1 MAYWTQ
7 RTQQI
12 DDILDVRQRTNTYY
26 QEIEACEYRLQE
38 PPFAAAAKNSYN
50 HVVDTLLSNDV
61 EVPLDWQKKL
71 TISFDE
77 SGIPV
82 KTRFGFSIRIC
93 AQDESGFI
101 TDGFIDRETSETLLM
116 MMLTE
121 YADCFFD
128 VGANVGYFSLLM
140 RAMGKDDIRCYA
152 FEPRKPVFER
162 LAASITDNGYQD
174 RIAAMHCAV
183 GDKAGQ
189 ATMKLNSQGSGGN
202 TLCQQFGN
210 QKDDSGVVE
219 CVDVI
224 TLDRFIDQEKI
235 QPRCAVLKIDVE
247 GYESKVIDGANGYFS
262 SERAPIVLI
271 ETFPRKIFGESH
283 DRHVL
288 NRLKRFGYHVYGISP
303 FSPGR
308 TSLTPAFRWGCLK
321 RSRSGNYLAF
331 PNSQEEIEQLCCQPL
346 HTRMLISSERL
357 QRILDFQESSIMAA
371 ETYFRDLV
379 NGKDSDGCVFIR
391 WQDVEPKKN

>member
-7 RTQQI
+7 RNQQI

-26 QEIEACEYRLQE
+26 QEIEACEYRLQA

-61 EVPLDWQKKL
+61 EVPLDWQKNL

-82 KTRFGFSIRIC
+82 KTRFGFRIRIC

-116 MMLTE
+116 MILAE
-121 YADCFFD
+121 YTDCFFD
-128 VGANVGYFSLLM
+128 VGANVGYFSLM
-140 RAMGKDDIRCYA
+140 ICTMGQNDIRCYA

-162 LAASITDNGYQD
+162 LAASIMDNGYRD

-183 GDKAGQ
+183 GDNAGQ
-189 ATMKLNSQGSGGN
+189 ATMKLNRQGSGGN

-210 QKDDSGVVE
+210 PKDDSGVVE

-224 TLDRFIDQEKI
+224 TLDSFIDQKKI
-235 QPRCAVLKIDVE
+235 KPRCAVLKIDVE
-247 GYESKVIDGANGYFS
+247 GYESNVIDGASGFFG

-288 NRLKRFGYHVYGISP
+288 NRLKRFGYNVYAIRP
-303 FSPGR
+303 FRPGQ
-308 TSLTPAFRWGCLK
+308 TSLAPAYRLGHLK
-321 RSRSGNYLAF
+321 RSGSGNYLAF
-331 PNSQEEIEQLCCQPL
+331 PNSQHMIEQLCRQPL
-346 HTRMLISSERL
+346 HTRMLLSSERL
-357 QRILDFQESSIMAA
+357 QRILDFQESSIVAA
-371 ETYFRDLV
+371 ETYFRDLA
-379 NGKDSDGCVFIR
+379 NGKDGCVFR
-391 WQDVEPKKN
+391 RCQDIGPKNN

>member
-7 RTQQI
+7 LKQQV

-26 QEIEACEYRLQE
+26 QIIEACEYRLQA

-50 HVVDTLLSNDV
+50 HVVDTLLCNKA
-61 EVPLDWQKKL
+61 EVPLDRQKNL

-77 SGIPV
+77 RGIPV
-82 KTRFGFSIRIC
+82 KTRFGFHIRIC

-101 TDGFIDRETSETLLM
+101 TDGFIERETSETLLM
-116 MMLTE
+116 MLLAE
-121 YADCFFD
+121 HADCFFD
-128 VGANVGYFSLLM
+128 VGANIGYFSLLM
-140 RAMGKDDIRCYA
+140 CTMGQDNIRCYA

-162 LAASITDNGYQD
+162 FASSIRDNGYQD
-174 RIAAMHCAV
+174 RITAMHCAV

-189 ATMKLNSQGSGGN
+189 ATMKLNRQGSGGN

-219 CVDVI
+219 RVDVI
-224 TLDRFIDQEKI
+224 VLDRFMAQKKI
-235 QPRCAVLKIDVE
+235 NPRCAVLKIDVE
-247 GYESKVIDGANGYFS
+247 GYESKVMDGARSYFS

-271 ETFPRKIFGESH
+271 ETFPKKIFKESH

-288 NRLKRFGYHVYGISP
+288 NRLKGFGYHIYEINP
-303 FSPGR
+303 FNPGK
-308 TSLTPAFRWGCLK
+308 TGLTPYRRNRLK

-331 PNSQEEIEQLCCQPL
+331 PKSRQVIEQSCRQPL
-346 HTRMLISSERL
+346 HTRMLLSSKRL
-357 QRILDFQESSIMAA
+357 GRIVDFQKSSIVAA
-371 ETYFRDLV
+371 ETYFRELI
-379 NGKDSDGCVFIR
+379 NGKNDALCVFKR
-391 WQDVEPKKN
+391 WRDVEPLQS

>member
-7 RTQQI
+7 RNQQI

-26 QEIEACEYRLQE
+26 QVIEACEYRLQA

-50 HVVDTLLSNDV
+50 HVVDTLLTNNI

-82 KTRFGFSIRIC
+82 KTRFGFHIRIC

-116 MMLTE
+116 MILSE
-121 YADCFFD
+121 HANYFFD
-128 VGANVGYFSLLM
+128 VGANIGYFSLLM
-140 RAMGKDDIRCYA
+140 CTMGQDDIRCYA

-162 LAASITDNGYQD
+162 LAASVRDNGYQD
-174 RIAAMHCAV
+174 RITAMHCAV

-189 ATMKLNSQGSGGN
+189 ATMKLNRQGSGGN

-219 CVDVI
+219 SVEVI
-224 TLDRFIDQEKI
+224 ALDRFMEQKKI
-235 QPRCAVLKIDVE
+235 SPRCAVLKIDVE
-247 GYESKVIDGANGYFS
+247 GYESKVIDGASGYFS
-262 SERAPIVLI
+262 SEQAPIVLI
-271 ETFPRKIFGESH
+271 ETFPKKIFKESH

-288 NRLKRFGYHVYGISP
+288 NRLKRFGYHIYKIRP
-303 FSPGR
+303 FNPGK
-308 TSLTPAFRWGCLK
+308 TSLTPYRWGRFK

-331 PNSQEEIEQLCCQPL
+331 PKSQHVIEQSCRQPL
-346 HTRMLISSERL
+346 HTPMLLSSERL
-357 QRILDFQESSIMAA
+357 QRILDFQKSSIAAA
-371 ETYFRDLV
+371 ETYFRELI
-379 NGKDSDGCVFIR
+379 NGKDDDVCVFKR
-391 WQDVEPKKN
+391 WREVESKNN